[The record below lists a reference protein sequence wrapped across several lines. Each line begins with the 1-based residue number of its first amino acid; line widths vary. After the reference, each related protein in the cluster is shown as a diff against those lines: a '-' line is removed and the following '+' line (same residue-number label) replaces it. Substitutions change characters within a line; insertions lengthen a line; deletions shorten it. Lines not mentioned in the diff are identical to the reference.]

1 MKKFMQ
7 KLRTYYKSN
16 WRSIDFIPAWNYL
29 QYKEKQDVRFLLKG
43 IDYEELPLLFVR
55 HHNILNAVATE
66 MGYQVT
72 QFEIENNRRN
82 TNIFELTKRI
92 EIKKAEYNNIRNI
105 CNYLLVAGQDD
116 DFVIELYKAGFVIDK
131 TKDFK
136 DQIRIVLNS
145 NENKLI
151 KIYEDESEL
160 LALTKDTSGKKMTT
174 DDVLNE
180 LDRFNKKDI
189 DLKKITM
196 KRYLS
201 LTKELNDYIE
211 KMKAKAVKHG

>member
-29 QYKEKQDVRFLLKG
+29 QYKEKHDVRFLLKG
-43 IDYEELPLLFVR
+43 IDYEELPLIFDR
-55 HHNILNAVATE
+55 HHDLLDAIATE

-136 DQIRIVLNS
+136 GQIRIVLNS

-160 LALTKDTSGKKMTT
+160 LALTKETSGKKMTT

>member
-1 MKKFMQ
+1 MKTFIQ
-7 KLRTYYKSN
+7 KLKTYYKSN

-43 IDYEELPLLFVR
+43 IDYEELPLIFQR
-55 HHNILNAVATE
+55 HHDRLDAVGSE

-82 TNIFELTKRI
+82 TNIFDLTKRI
-92 EIKKAEYNNIRNI
+92 QIKKAEYNNIRNI
-105 CNYLLVAGQDD
+105 CNYLLVAGPDD
-116 DFVIELYKAGFVIDK
+116 DFTIELYKAGFIIDK

-136 DQIRIVLNS
+136 GQIRIVLNS